1 MGFKANKYFLRSS
14 LVGCREAHLKNG
26 DQGMTI
32 DTERLSELL
41 FKEVLYDNLFGDEEF
56 KEKDITLQSFEWA
69 DNIGT
74 IRDIKSPIE
83 KLMYS
88 ILLNCNNGWSN
99 FVSLSDLI
107 YPFWFSTY
115 IHIQYEIGKYN
126 VDFMLDTEITDKEN
140 PYKVN
145 NISKIVIECD
155 GHEFHEKT
163 KEQAKRDKER
173 DRYLVSQGYKVLH
186 YTGSEIYNNF
196 DNIREEISI
205 LVANDILNF
214 SKSRGIII

>member
-1 MGFKANKYFLRSS
+1 
-14 LVGCREAHLKNG
+14 
-26 DQGMTI
+26 MTI

-41 FKEVLYDNLFGDEEF
+41 FKEVLYDNLFNDEQF
-56 KEKDITLQSFEWA
+56 KEEYIILPSFEWA
-69 DNIGT
+69 DNIGK
-74 IRDIKSPIE
+74 IKDIKSPIE

-88 ILLNCNNGWSN
+88 ILLNCNNGYVN

-115 IHIQYEIGKYN
+115 INIQYEIGKYN
-126 VDFMLDTEITDKEN
+126 VDFMLETSISNKEK
-140 PYKVN
+140 PYKET

-163 KEQAKRDKER
+163 KEQAKNDKSR

-196 DNIREEISI
+196 DSIREEITNMVSDD
-205 LVANDILNF
+205 VLNF
-214 SKSRGIII
+214 SKSKGIII